1 MKLSIEIDMDN
12 SCFDGG
18 MSGYEV
24 AKILTK
30 LASKSYES
38 NGLEVDYLGEGE
50 QSVRDSNGNKCG
62 YWMVTDL
69 PEMETFIP
77 NFHD

>member
-1 MKLSIEIDMDN
+1 MKLSIEIEMDN
-12 SCFDGG
+12 AAFDGG

-38 NGLEVDYLGEGE
+38 DGLEVDYMGEGE
-50 QSVRDSNGNKCG
+50 QPIRDSNGSKCG
-62 YWMVTDL
+62 HWIVTDL
-69 PEMETFIP
+69 PEFITG
-77 NFHD
+77 FHD